1 MKVNKVKTTILL
13 GVLVSLFVASAIATQ
28 PRTSDAVDPFF
39 TLVFKTVVSDPY
51 PDYGNFVK
59 QHLGRIGI
67 NVDVVIQDW
76 GAFLDTLLVFWD
88 FDICCI
94 GFSGGGVDP
103 FSLPQSAFTENG
115 SLNCFG
121 YNTDMDYDED
131 LGTGLNEWYIRQGNL
146 IMPPDSEERV
156 QHCWDWEQYLMDKI
170 CPMAPLF
177 SPVGYVATWDNLVGY
192 NYTDGLY
199 QSWGKMSWDG
209 SHPGQ
214 LDTSEIVG
222 ADLAWSEL
230 NPFFYSDGPSGTIIG
245 LCLDNVVWYDADL
258 SVWPHV
264 AESWTFVD
272 DVTVDVTLRDGIKWM
287 DYGGFT
293 NQYVD
298 VDDLYFTIYCWME
311 LSVRS
316 GDWYYITGMEKRDDM
331 TLRIHIDGDDTTP
344 EADPYAQVIP
354 DLSTWLVPEHW
365 LNQTQEADGVTPDIT
380 DASWT
385 DYSTNVWGSDLFYI
399 TDFTEGVETV
409 LSVKAASNCWLTDPL
424 VDKSNMNF
432 LARFGDYSGGLDTYR
447 QRIIVDQQ
455 TRFLEFEAGKLDLVG
470 LGNFQDKKNDYLED
484 PTKDVQSDLAYF
496 YNWFGFNMRPARV
509 EMGDTTPTDLD
520 PTMTKGLALRKAIAY
535 AIDRVE
541 INDVLHNSENFICD
555 WPIYPKLGIWNNPNI
570 IRYNHDLDKAREYMT
585 RAGYDLGWTPVTPG
599 FTMIITISSLMLV
612 ASAAALIIKRRK

>member
-1 MKVNKVKTTILL
+1 MKVNKVKSTILL
-13 GVLVSLFVASAIATQ
+13 GVIVSLFVASAIATQ

-39 TLVFKTVVSDPY
+39 TLVFKTVTSDPY
-51 PDYGNFVK
+51 PDYGNFLK

-76 GAFLDTLLVFWD
+76 GAFLDTLLVFRD

-94 GFSGGGVDP
+94 GFSGGGADP
-103 FSLPQSAFTENG
+103 FSLPNSAFTENG

-121 YNTDMDYDED
+121 YHTDMDYDET

-156 QHCWDWEQYLMDKI
+156 QHCWDWEQYMMDKLL
-170 CPMAPLF
+170 PMAPLF
-177 SPVGYVATWDNLVGY
+177 SPVGYVAFWDNLEGY
-192 NYTDGLY
+192 NYSDGLY
-199 QSWGKMSWDG
+199 QSWGKMSFDG
-209 SHPGQ
+209 THPGQ
-214 LDTSEIVG
+214 LDNTEVVLD
-222 ADLAWSEL
+222 DLAWSEL

-245 LCLDNVVWYDADL
+245 LCLDSLIWYDADL

-264 AESWTFVD
+264 AESWTFTD
-272 DVTVDVTLRDGIKWM
+272 DTTIELTIRDGIKWQ

-293 NQYVD
+293 NQEID
-298 VDDLYFTIYCWME
+298 VDDVYFTIYCWSTI
-311 LSVRS
+311 SVRS
-316 GDWYYITGMEKRDDM
+316 GDWYWLLDMEKVDDM

-344 EADPYAQVIP
+344 EQDPYAQVIP
-354 DLSTWLVPEHW
+354 DLSTWIVPEHW

-380 DASWT
+380 HASWT
-385 DYSTNVWGSDLFYI
+385 DYSTNCWGSDLFEI

-409 LSVKAASNCWLTDPL
+409 LDVWDDCWMLDAG

-432 LARFGDYSGGLDTYR
+432 VERFGDYSGGLDTIR
-447 QRIIVDQQ
+447 MRIITDQQ
-455 TRFLEFEAGKLDLVG
+455 TVFLEFEAGKLDLVG
-470 LGNFQDKKNDYLED
+470 LGNFQDKKNQYLAD
-484 PTKDVQSDLAYF
+484 ATKVVQSDLAYF
-496 YNWFGFNMRPARV
+496 YNWFGFNMRPVRDYI
-509 EMGDTTPTDLD
+509 GDTDPTELD
-520 PTMTKGLALRKAIAY
+520 PTMNKGLAVRKAIAY
-535 AIDRVE
+535 ALDRVE

-599 FTMIITISSLMLV
+599 FTMIITISSLMAIATV
-612 ASAAALIIKRRK
+612 ATVIVKRRK